1 MIVPKFLGS
10 EIIIIIINY
19 YYYNIYAWYLELYT

>member
-10 EIIIIIINY
+10 EIIITIIY
-19 YYYNIYAWYLELYT
+19 YSYHLSAWYLELYT